1 MDFDQAAK
9 RLARDQSKYAQ
20 QQSQKR
26 QLRSRPTGSS
36 PNRVQQELQLQR
48 EKQEQLRQ
56 QREDRTRQRLRQEQV
71 VHSMERQLR
80 VQSLAHSE
88 SVDPSPAGGN
98 KKKPKLSLETP
109 SLQFTATSIHGD
121 GDKIA
126 LPPSVLELLT
136 AHPKFQNSNDGTP
149 WMFRIGILNPQY
161 EFPASPSLRNIAVPL
176 EGISLDD
183 DNGDDSGME
192 DDDREVLSRIYL
204 EELEHRYLSY
214 THGTV
219 VEFTQE
225 EGHVGLPARAA
236 SALLQSRAPD
246 VHQIAVKRTFDP
258 ASSIKDATTSD
269 HDSSRMD
276 EDHENTPGHVAYG
289 AFDVPDMPIEI
300 TLLRLP
306 KGTHCTLTPTPEA
319 VRNGFYQ
326 LPNVKLVLEQ
336 SLSRTRATLTVGD
349 TVSTWHRGM
358 PYQLQVSSVKPA
370 TFDAILA
377 LNTDIEV
384 DFAAPESDSAARADV
399 SKPPSAEPGGGR
411 RLGAPASVTSTSQPT
426 PDAPGT
432 VPALVLR
439 PEPPEGQKENVCL
452 IQLRF
457 TNGEQIQQP
466 PRRRFD
472 VTLSTVRD
480 LYDFVSS
487 LLMTTDQFQLVT
499 RFPRRVISKREDG
512 KILVDC
518 GIVPGQ
524 ELLIVERV

>member
-36 PNRVQQELQLQR
+36 PNRVQQELQQQR

-71 VHSMERQLR
+71 VLSMERQLR
-80 VQSLAHSE
+80 VLSLAHSE
-88 SVDPSPAGGN
+88 SVDPFPAGGN
-98 KKKPKLSLETP
+98 KKKLKLSLETP
-109 SLQFTATSIHGD
+109 SLQFTTTSIHGD

-161 EFPASPSLRNIAVPL
+161 EFPTSPSLRNIAVPL

-192 DDDREVLSRIYL
+192 DDDREELSCIYL

-225 EGHVGLPARAA
+225 EGHVGLPARVA
-236 SALLQSRAPD
+236 SALLQS
-246 VHQIAVKRTFDP
+246 HQIAVKRTFDP
-258 ASSIKDATTSD
+258 ASIMAKDAITSD
-269 HDSSRMD
+269 NDYTRMEED

-358 PYQLQVSSVKPA
+358 SYQLQVSSVKPS
-370 TFDAILA
+370 TFNAILA

-384 DFAAPESDSAARADV
+384 DFAAPEDDSAAQAGV
-399 SKPPSAEPGGGR
+399 SQPPSAEPGGGR
-411 RLGAPASVTSTSQPT
+411 RLGAPASVTSASQPT
-426 PDAPGT
+426 PNAPRT
-432 VPALVLR
+432 VPTLVLR

-466 PRRRFD
+466 PLRRFD
-472 VTLSTVRD
+472 VTLSTVGD

-487 LLMTTDQFQLVT
+487 LLMTTDHFQLVT
-499 RFPRRVISKREDG
+499 RFPRRVISKREEG